1 MLEAFMIAL
10 GQIIRQLELLKG
22 DKVSSL
28 DELHPQISK
37 TPTRKKEIPL
47 GKGLI
52 DH

>member
-1 MLEAFMIAL
+1 MIVL

-22 DKVSSL
+22 DAVTRL
-28 DELHPQISK
+28 DKLHPQIFK
-37 TPTRKKEIPL
+37 RPTRKEEIPL